1 MTTYTVDPSDVSTP
15 DVRIHIAGTT
25 PGESADTK
33 ALIETVANTPE
44 AFLAQQVVTLGPS
57 ADEITLA
64 AQAAEEANNGTD

>member
-1 MTTYTVDPSDVSTP
+1 MTTYTVDPADVSTP

-25 PGESADTK
+25 PGESVETK

-64 AQAAEEANNGTD
+64 AQAAEEDDDAS

>member
-1 MTTYTVDPSDVSTP
+1 MKTYTVDPADVSTP

-25 PGESADTK
+25 PGESVETK

-64 AQAAEEANNGTD
+64 AQAAEEDDDAS